1 MRKYINRITGFTLV
15 ACILGITLVS
25 AKSLAYVDP
34 DSPSTDPCFGV
45 VYVDEP
51 TTQEYE
57 EAITKYNDDRNT
69 LAVEVSNY
77 INSIAPTSE
86 IDPFRF
92 IDLCSEYEIDLIFA
106 MAQGQLESHYATRG
120 TAART
125 KSVFNV
131 GAYDGHSSDRQKRNG
146 FGYDDPN
153 DSIEPYLQLL
163 KNDYLVNNKTVQDL
177 MNNYV
182 NYLGMRYASNK
193 KYESQMRSIYRRIS
207 SNASLVIAY
216 ENFLVSEAALNELG

>member
-25 AKSLAYVDP
+25 AKSLVYVDP
-34 DSPSTDPCFGV
+34 DGPNTDPCFGV

-57 EAITKYNDDRNT
+57 EAITKYNDDRNA

-86 IDPFRF
+86 IDPFKF

-182 NYLGMRYASNK
+182 NYLGMRYASNR

>member
-1 MRKYINRITGFTLV
+1 MRKYINRAIGFAVV
-15 ACILGITLVS
+15 ACILGITIIS
-25 AKSLAYVDP
+25 AKTLVFLTAENPKVTIVEDNQNKEYQLAV
-34 DSPSTDPCFGV
+34 
-45 VYVDEP
+45 
-51 TTQEYE
+51 TQHN
-57 EAITKYNDDRNT
+57 TNRNV

-77 INSIAPTSE
+77 IYSVAPTAE

-120 TAART
+120 TATRT

-153 DSIEPYLQLL
+153 DSIEPYLQLI

-177 MNNYV
+177 MSNYV

-216 ENFLVSEAALNELG
+216 ENFLVSGAALNELG

>member
-25 AKSLAYVDP
+25 AKSLVYVDP

-51 TTQEYE
+51 TSQEYE

-86 IDPFRF
+86 IDPFKF

-182 NYLGMRYASNK
+182 NYLGMRYASNR

>member
-25 AKSLAYVDP
+25 AKSLVYVDP

-45 VYVDEP
+45 VYVNEP
-51 TTQEYE
+51 TSQEYE

-86 IDPFRF
+86 IDPFKF

-182 NYLGMRYASNK
+182 NYLGMRYASNR